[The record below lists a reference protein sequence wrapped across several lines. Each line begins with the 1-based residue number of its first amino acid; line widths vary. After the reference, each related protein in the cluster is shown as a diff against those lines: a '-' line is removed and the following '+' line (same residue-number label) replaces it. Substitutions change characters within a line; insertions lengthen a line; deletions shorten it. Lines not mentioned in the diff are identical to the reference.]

1 MQLSESVEQFPVIK
15 LRDEYKR
22 VMVVYHQTQ
31 WIMCYAPPP
40 RLLKKIEPVLRSL
53 ASPDSGAVAAA
64 INAITAFSGRFSG
77 LCFEALL
84 VFPPI
89 LFFHCRLTHRHYIV
103 GYLHISQVQHCT
115 VQRGIYESIMHDYIY
130 SSL

>member
-1 MQLSESVEQFPVIK
+1 MQPSDSVEQFPVIK

-40 RLLKKIEPVLRSL
+40 RLLRKTEPVLRSL
-53 ASPDSGAVAAA
+53 ASPDSGAAAAA

-89 LFFHCRLTHRHYIV
+89 LFFHCRLTHHQYIV
-103 GYLHISQVQHCT
+103 GYLHKSHVQHST
-115 VQRGIYESIMHDYIY
+115 IHTGIYECIIHNYI
-130 SSL
+130 